1 MSWGSV
7 GEDVTGYL
15 VQYRQKGNLQ
25 DWKSKM
31 QPDPK
36 VLTIVIGIVEYNVTY
51 EIRVFAENEHGR
63 SLPSDLKTVDTHAP
77 PPTSKYI
84 CAIKYLC
91 YS

>member
-7 GEDVTGYL
+7 GEDVTDYL

-31 QPDPK
+31 PPDPK
-36 VLTIVIGIVEYNVTY
+36 VLAIEIDGVEYNVTY

-63 SLPSDLKTVDTHAP
+63 SFPSDLKTVDTHAP
-77 PPTSKYI
+77 PPTSKYM
-84 CAIKYLC
+84 C
-91 YS
+91 YRIFML